1 MAKNA
6 ERNQKM
12 KVKQTINDIF
22 DRTEKQEKNAKVIF
36 LVPLIPTMF
45 LVIFVLMTTQIW
57 DIGKIIL
64 YPFGIIGV
72 YLISVAAILD
82 LSFGFSIYQVLSPI
96 LNRKIK
102 RLFNTPNRIDELE
115 QKIETQNNII
125 NNSNLQQ
132 ILEQIAETY
141 QNLDNQK
148 LPEIITNLYQDMA
161 KMKAEIENLKIKQTD
176 SLFQCAQCRN
186 TFTALRPDHI
196 FNMAMKEKCSVCDM
210 LNMMMFRRET
220 YICESCEKTNQ
231 IFWHHKDLHTIEE
244 NRRAEKLFFES
255 D

>member
-1 MAKNA
+1 MNFKKIGIDVAFSVS
-6 ERNQKM
+6 EIILR
-12 KVKQTINDIF
+12 IF
-22 DRTEKQEKNAKVIF
+22 CSMS
-36 LVPLIPTMF
+36 L
-45 LVIFVLMTTQIW
+45 LVILSIIGGLAIQGGDRLETEYPNLMDDVGGW
-57 DIGKIIL
+57 WIIHL
-64 YPFGIIGV
+64 VFGIYV
-72 YLISVAAILD
+72 ISVGAILN
-82 LSFGFSIYQVLSPI
+82 LTFGFSIYQVLSPI

-102 RLFNTPNRIDELE
+102 RLFNTPNRIDALE
-115 QKIETQNNII
+115 QKIENQNSII
-125 NNSNLQQ
+125 NTPNLQK

-161 KMKAEIENLKIKQTD
+161 KMKAEIENLKTKQTD
-176 SLFQCAQCRN
+176 SLFQCSQCRN

-196 FNMAMKEKCSVCDM
+196 FNVAMKEKCSVCDM
-210 LNMMMFRRET
+210 LNMMVFKRET
-220 YICESCEKTNQ
+220 YTCESCGKINQ